1 MPHAE
6 HAMQAQAYRF
16 EADRLFVHGC
26 PIPVLIRRHC
36 TDLLRQRKRM
46 QAAEDRDFFS
56 AARGLWST
64 LERCGSASA
73 HGSVAR

>member
-6 HAMQAQAYRF
+6 HAMQAQACRF
-16 EADRLFVHGC
+16 EADRLFVHDC